1 MGFSMANASMQ
12 NTSVT
17 FDGTPAP
24 LLTVSSTQLMAIV
37 PFEVSSKSST
47 QLQVTVNGQ
56 KSAAVTMTV
65 TAAAPGLFTLA
76 GTGSGL
82 AAALNQDGS
91 VNGPSNPAAK
101 GSVISLYATGTGQTN
116 PGGVTGQ
123 AVTSALPRVVA
134 PVLASIDG
142 QSAQVNYA
150 GGASGLLSSVSQVN
164 VTVPA
169 GAGTG
174 NVSLTISVGGTV
186 SQTGVT
192 VWVK

>member
-1 MGFSMANASMQ
+1 
-12 NTSVT
+12 
-17 FDGTPAP
+17 
-24 LLTVSSTQLMAIV
+24 MAIV
-37 PFEVSSKSST
+37 PFSELEIQYPASSHGERPEIRHRHD
-47 QLQVTVNGQ
+47 NGGGGR
-56 KSAAVTMTV
+56 A
-65 TAAAPGLFTLA
+65 GLFTLA

-101 GSVISLYATGTGQTN
+101 GSVISLYATGTRQTN

-134 PVLASIDG
+134 AVLASIDG

-174 NVSLTISVGGTV
+174 NVSLAINVGGTV
-186 SQTGVT
+186 SQAGVT